1 MITQDLNH
9 RYLENHF
16 INFIMKIGFL
26 VRMKRRFCLS
36 ILIIGAGLNLC
47 AQTLEGIVV
56 DSKSKLPIQYAHIGI
71 SGKNAGTVSKE
82 TGEFSLNLSE
92 YLSADTIVF
101 SSIGYETLYLSDRS
115 LQSQSGVVIEL
126 DPVVY
131 QIAPIEIVGN
141 RLDAFILGRTKNT
154 KTTTGHTGNSNYGVG
169 AEWGLKIKYPESPYY
184 LKEVKFHARY
194 NTVDSVL
201 FRVNVYHIDES
212 GLPGRSLTK
221 KPVFTKSYRKDKW
234 ISTNLL
240 DRALLIE
247 EDIIV
252 TFETLRIWYRNK
264 GKNWLF
270 FSHGEGYEIGTTYSR
285 ASSHD
290 HWQINQAGPIALYIK
305 GIYKE

>member
-1 MITQDLNH
+1 
-9 RYLENHF
+9 
-16 INFIMKIGFL
+16 MKIF
-26 VRMKRRFCLS
+26 KYFLS
-36 ILIIGAGLNLC
+36 ICIFTTPLQSFS
-47 AQTLEGIVV
+47 QTLKGIVLDHSTKEPLKFV
-56 DSKSKLPIQYAHIGI
+56 HTGI
-71 SGKNAGTVSKE
+71 LNKNSGTISKE
-82 TGEFSLNLSE
+82 TGEFNLNLSE
-92 YLSADTIVF
+92 YVSTDTIVF
-101 SSIGYETLYLSDRS
+101 SSIGYKSLYLSDKS
-115 LQSQSGVVIEL
+115 LQAQNGVVIEL

-240 DRALLIE
+240 DRA
-247 EDIIV
+247 
-252 TFETLRIWYRNK
+252 
-264 GKNWLF
+264 
-270 FSHGEGYEIGTTYSR
+270 
-285 ASSHD
+285 
-290 HWQINQAGPIALYIK
+290 
-305 GIYKE
+305 